1 MTTQTYTHY
10 TKPNR
15 VTVPVVRPV
24 DKIVERQCNTR
35 GNGNST
41 GTPITIH
48 CDGLCD
54 INPGGIATW
63 GYVAEV
69 DGMEYTPSGVV
80 GEGEGMTNNVAE
92 YHAVIHALKWIE
104 ENGYKGRKIRIFT
117 DSTLVVNQV
126 TGQWAVCTPHLLD
139 LWAEADA
146 LKRRIG
152 HVDLRWCPREENEKA
167 DAMSRIA
174 YDAYRKNAR

>member
-1 MTTQTYTHY
+1 MTAQTYTHY

-92 YHAVIHALKWIE
+92 YHAVIHALKWVE
-104 ENGYKGRKIRIFT
+104 RSGYKGRKIRMFT
-117 DSTLVVNQV
+117 DSQLVVKQLTNQWDV
-126 TGQWAVCTPHLLD
+126 KAENLLP
-139 LWAEADA
+139 LWTEAKG
-146 LKRRIG
+146 LLRQIG

-174 YDAYRKNAR
+174 YEAHQRNAQ